1 MRLWDKITLA
11 LALIG
16 DIIIGMIALIGV
28 SIFGV
33 DINSKD
39 LWEDK

>member
-1 MRLWDKITLA
+1 MKLWDKISLA
-11 LALIG
+11 FALIG
-16 DIIIGMIALIGV
+16 DIIIGMVALIGV

-33 DINSKD
+33 DIDSKN